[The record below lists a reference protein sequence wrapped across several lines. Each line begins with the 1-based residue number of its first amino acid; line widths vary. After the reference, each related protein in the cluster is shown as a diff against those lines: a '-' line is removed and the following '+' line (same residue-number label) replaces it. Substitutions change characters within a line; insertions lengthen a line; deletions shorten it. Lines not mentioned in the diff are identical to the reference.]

1 MVTEVFERLLESLAN
16 IYCAV
21 YVLGRAKHCG
31 HRWISIDFALQGFGS
46 SSGPVGDAER
56 TIPSTVSPLH
66 TNLQAANFQ
75 RCKHAFRQRQVRVKL
90 QPVLHLLLL
99 MISQLY
105 HLPPPLPPPGSTLLA
120 CSLGADLRMPAVAS
134 SVQLL
139 SRVRLFVTPWTAACQ
154 VSLSITNSQTLL
166 KLMSIESGHNLS
178 DWTTATMLVRD
189 VFT

>member
-1 MVTEVFERLLESLAN
+1 M
-16 IYCAV
+16 
-21 YVLGRAKHCG
+21 
-31 HRWISIDFALQGFGS
+31 
-46 SSGPVGDAER
+46 GDAER

-139 SRVRLFVTPWTAACQ
+139 SRV
-154 VSLSITNSQTLL
+154 
-166 KLMSIESGHNLS
+166 
-178 DWTTATMLVRD
+178 
-189 VFT
+189 